1 MTHRKIEKGS
11 KTRANRDNDIS
22 CTETHTQKIHTMKKK
37 EQKYI
42 HNQNKNKHTVRKRQK
57 H

>member
-42 HNQNKNKHTVRKRQK
+42 HN
-57 H
+57 